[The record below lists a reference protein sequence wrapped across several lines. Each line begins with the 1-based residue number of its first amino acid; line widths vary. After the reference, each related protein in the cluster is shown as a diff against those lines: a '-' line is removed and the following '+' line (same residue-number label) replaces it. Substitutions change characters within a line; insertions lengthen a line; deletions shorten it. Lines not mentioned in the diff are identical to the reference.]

1 MHATPALER
10 PKAGSAAHKE
20 LLCRFFT
27 DSFVT
32 LDPDAVRWPEL
43 PAAALERLK
52 ALPIWEEAVKT
63 EATTA
68 HLVQT
73 FGKKL
78 KDADLREAVSMNG
91 FEEGRHAAL
100 LRGLTSRY
108 GIDVPRYEPEPAD
121 DPEWGFLKVGYGE
134 CFDSFFGFGLFA
146 LARDSGFFPPE
157 LVRVF
162 DPIMQEE
169 ARHIIF
175 HANWVAY
182 CRAGKPAAER
192 VAFAFKEGMALYVQ
206 TMSRAKTALRVRN
219 TNAQDNFTMAAHSS
233 FGEITPRRFL
243 ETCLAENERRLAPY
257 DPRLLRPDFMP
268 RLARA
273 ALAAMP

>member
-1 MHATPALER
+1 MTPMRLEPVR
-10 PKAGSAAHKE
+10 AGSMLHKE

-27 DSFVT
+27 ESFVKM
-32 LDPDAVRWPEL
+32 DPDGVPWPEL
-43 PAAALERLK
+43 PAASLDRLK

-68 HLVQT
+68 RLVQD
-73 FGKKL
+73 FGRRL
-78 KDADLREAVSMNG
+78 KDPDLREAVEMNG

-108 GIDVPRYEPEPAD
+108 GIDVPAFEAEASD

-162 DPIMQEE
+162 EPIMQEE

-182 CRAGKPAAER
+182 CRSEKPAAER
-192 VAFAFKEGMALYVQ
+192 VSFAFKEGMALYVQ
-206 TMSRAKTALRVRN
+206 TMSRAKTALRVKN
-219 TNAQDNFTMAAHSS
+219 SNAQDNFTMAAHSS
-233 FGEITPRRFL
+233 FGDVTPRRFL
-243 ETCLAENERRLAPY
+243 ETCLAENERRLSFY

-268 RLARA
+268 KLARA
-273 ALAAMP
+273 ALRVI